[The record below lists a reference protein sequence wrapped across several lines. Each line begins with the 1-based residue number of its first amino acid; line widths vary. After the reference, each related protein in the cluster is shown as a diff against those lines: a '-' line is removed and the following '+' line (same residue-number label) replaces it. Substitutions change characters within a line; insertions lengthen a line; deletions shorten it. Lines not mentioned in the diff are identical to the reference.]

1 MDNFLEKHSFLHLK
15 EEEIENMSFLTIRE
29 IESVISSFLE
39 KEFQSQMVSL
49 RLIPNV

>member
-1 MDNFLEKHSFLHLK
+1 MVNFVENHAFLQLN
-15 EEEIENMSFLTIRE
+15 EENIENTSFLTIRE

-49 RLIPNV
+49 RLVPNV